1 MIIDVHIGLLRPIL
15 SRSST
20 NALSFRPAKTEKY
33 VAIRSRLAV
42 DIENAYQ
49 ILKMKNAGHVGDVQV
64 GLNFVMEDVG
74 MEDACLPHVRGR
86 HIVRM
91 VEAHVH
97 NLQWKLRRE
106 IARAAAIQEISN
118 ASARAAL
125 SNSLLFKMQ
134 LHVLTCPVHSAG
146 SVPEQYLKIL
156 GFVHKIKSV
165 VPWQ

>member
-86 HIVRM
+86 HIARM
-91 VEAHVH
+91 VAAHVH
-97 NLQWKLRRE
+97 SLQWKLQRK
-106 IARAAAIQEISN
+106 IARTAAILEIS
-118 ASARAAL
+118 RAAL
-125 SNSLLFKMQ
+125 SNNLLLIMQ
-134 LHVLTCPVHSAG
+134 LHVWTCPVHSAG

-165 VPWQ
+165 VPWK

>member
-1 MIIDVHIGLLRPIL
+1 MHIGLLRLISTP
-15 SRSST
+15 RSS
-20 NALSFRPAKTEKY
+20 NALYFHPAKTEKY

-42 DIENAYQ
+42 DTGNAYQ

-91 VEAHVH
+91 VAAHVH
-97 NLQWKLRRE
+97 SLQWKQRRK
-106 IARAAAIQEISN
+106 IARAAAAILVISN
-118 ASARAAL
+118 INARAAL
-125 SNSLLFKMQ
+125 SNNLLLKMQ
-134 LHVLTCPVHSAG
+134 LHVWTCPVHSAG

-165 VPWQ
+165 VPSQ